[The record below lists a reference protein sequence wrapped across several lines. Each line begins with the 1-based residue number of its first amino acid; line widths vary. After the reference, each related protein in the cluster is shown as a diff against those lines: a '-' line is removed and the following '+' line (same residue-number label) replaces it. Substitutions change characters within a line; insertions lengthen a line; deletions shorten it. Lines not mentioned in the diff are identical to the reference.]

1 MMTMAVPKLSVI
13 EWTCLAYAVSEPGE
27 WTNRLIWEDLGGPIT
42 GSPTRITHAVC
53 KLRKLGFIEPFGGY
67 RTAPAIPMFAAP
79 TELKYPVQLEVFR
92 AVSANQPISLADL
105 RKIAFGDTAV
115 IGKAVKS
122 LVERGVIMPPNHIW
136 PTQEGAAALAARP
149 KHPTTKA
156 GRPRRRR

>member
-1 MMTMAVPKLSVI
+1 MTVPKLSVI

-42 GSPTRITHAVC
+42 GSPTRITHAVS

-67 RTAPAIPMFAAP
+67 RVPLEVSRLAAP
-79 TELKYPVQLEVFR
+79 PIAVAKVPLASEVLR
-92 AVSANQPISLADL
+92 AVSDRQPIRLSGIRLAV
-105 RKIAFGDTAV
+105 AGDTAV

-122 LVERGVIMPPNHIW
+122 LVERGVITPPNHIW

-149 KHPTTKA
+149 KYPTTKA
-156 GRPRRRR
+156 GRPRKNR